1 MSNVM
6 VQPPV
11 VIIPD
16 MSVEERASHITD
28 DMIYDER
35 ELAFFKTRHEVAE
48 RSSRRFQNSLKKD
61 LALLRKLFSE
71 DK

>member
-11 VIIPD
+11 KP
-16 MSVEERASHITD
+16 VEERCYISDAR
-28 DMIYDER
+28 MYDER
-35 ELAFFKTRHEVAE
+35 ELAFFKTRDAVAE
-48 RSSRRFQNSLKKD
+48 RSSRRFQDSLKKD